1 MIRTLSFIIH
11 NKIVNI
17 LSLDSSTTKKTT
29 KKISRI
35 NTRPIYFLVA
45 FLFTIS
51 LIQSSYAQL
60 DSEGQI
66 TLSDDLLNDP
76 IAQDILKKIEQT
88 KKIIAEL
95 EEKEFEQ
102 NQAQENLQ
110 KMRDLS
116 VERLNQDLKEW
127 ERLWEKHSSRNA
139 FDSFVSKKPSYVQ
152 GVFWDQFEFKEKKVN
167 AGRAAMNQV
176 LNSGGSMENA
186 KEAYNK
192 AAATKKIELIE
203 MNAQFNIKHN
213 LADAR
218 IQQIFNS
225 TGQMHFSPVSE
236 TKLADFYSDYSLQ
249 PSYMLAN
256 SPYSNIADTGVD
268 TKCNE
273 GLVLVSRVTS
283 GSFACIEE
291 DVATKWANDRVK
303 GLVIVDETLPISKV
317 AINPGTNCE
326 EGEQV
331 VYNIPESEYQCV
343 SELDANEMIENNTAE
358 THTLIDYIL
367 SKDKLKVYED
377 KIYDVN
383 QDIQKIREEYEIK
396 NKNLE
401 LEYKEKI
408 AKEETFAKEETQRI
422 IAEYKKGDGTGA
434 FTKEYVTSIITEIR
448 DSNEKN
454 IQKILDEKS
463 DEIDKLEEK
472 LKNELLQAAKGYE
485 RNSEINVDWDYL
497 LGVIAEPE
505 KQDEVINEKTD
516 DIQKI
521 SFSENDEIYL
531 DNVDV
536 INSFGEKFDEIKQNQ
551 ILQISADV
559 INPKDIGESFVYSV
573 EITDKNNHLVQPAK
587 WMTGTIDSSQK
598 LNVSLSWVPKEVGE
612 FKALVTLGENM
623 NSILDL
629 ATLQIN
635 VNPETNIH
643 NVGYCK
649 NGYELLFKY
658 SDNSPICASNDTAA
672 KLINIGLAFD

>member
-1 MIRTLSFIIH
+1 MISTLSFIIH

-17 LSLDSSTTKKTT
+17 LSLDSGNTKKTIE
-29 KKISRI
+29 KISSI

-167 AGRAAMNQV
+167 AGRVAMNQV
-176 LNSGGSMENA
+176 LNNGGSMENA
-186 KEAYNK
+186 KEAYNQ

-213 LADAR
+213 LADIR

-236 TKLADFYSDYSLQ
+236 TKLANLYSDYSVQ
-249 PSYMLAN
+249 PSYMFAN
-256 SPYSNIADTGVD
+256 SAYSNVANTDGD
-268 TKCNE
+268 TKCDK
-273 GLVLVSRVTS
+273 GLILVSRVTS

-291 DVATKWANDRVK
+291 DIATKWANEGIK
-303 GLVIVDETLPISKV
+303 GLVIVGETPSISQV
-317 AINPGTNCE
+317 GTNPGTDCE
-326 EGEQV
+326 EGKQV
-331 VYNIPESEYQCV
+331 VYNISESEYQCV
-343 SELDANEMIENNTAE
+343 SELDAKKMIENETAE

-367 SKDKLKVYED
+367 GKDKLKVYED

-383 QDIQKIREEYEIK
+383 QKIQEIRVKYEIK
-396 NKNLE
+396 NKTLE
-401 LEYKEKI
+401 SEYKDKI
-408 AKEETFAKEETQRI
+408 AEEETFAKEETRKI
-422 IAEYKKGDGTGA
+422 ITEYEKGDGTGA
-434 FTKEYVTSIITEIR
+434 FTKEYVTSIIIEIR
-448 DSNEKN
+448 DLNEKN
-454 IQKILDEKS
+454 IQKLLDEKLDKI
-463 DEIDKLEEK
+463 DEIEEE
-472 LKNELLQAAKGYE
+472 LKKELLKIAKGYE
-485 RNSEINVDWDYL
+485 RNPDINVDWNYL
-497 LGVIAEPE
+497 LGVSTGVE
-505 KQDEVINEKTD
+505 KQNELVNDKKDE
-516 DIQKI
+516 IQKV
-521 SFSENDEIYL
+521 SFSEKDEIYL

-551 ILQISADV
+551 ILQISAD
-559 INPKDIGESFVYSV
+559 ISNPKDNEVDFVYSV
-573 EITDKNNHLVQPAK
+573 EITDDDNRLVQPAK
-587 WMTGTIDSSQK
+587 WMTGTIDSNQK

-612 FKALVTLGENM
+612 FKALVTLGEDM

-635 VNPETNIH
+635 VNPEANIH

-658 SDNSPICASNDTAA
+658 SDNSPICASNDTAT

>member
-1 MIRTLSFIIH
+1 MIRALSFIIH

-17 LSLDSSTTKKTT
+17 LSLVSSTTKKTSE
-29 KKISRI
+29 KIL
-35 NTRPIYFLVA
+35 NLNARPIYFLVA
-45 FLFTIS
+45 CLITIP
-51 LIQSSYAQL
+51 LVQASYAQIE
-60 DSEGQI
+60 SEGQI

-167 AGRAAMNQV
+167 AGRVAMSQV
-176 LNSGGSMENA
+176 LNNGGSMEKA
-186 KEAYNK
+186 KEAYNQ

-236 TKLADFYSDYSLQ
+236 TKLADFYSDYSTQ
-249 PSYMLAN
+249 PNYMLAN
-256 SPYSNIADTGVD
+256 SIYSNIADTSTD
-268 TKCNE
+268 TKCSD
-273 GLVLVSRVTS
+273 GLILVSRVTS

-291 DVATKWANDRVK
+291 DIATKWANDGVN
-303 GLVIVDETLPISKV
+303 GLVIVGETLPISKV
-317 AINPGTNCE
+317 KINPGTDCE
-326 EGEQV
+326 NGKQV
-331 VYNIPESEYQCV
+331 VYNIDESEYQCV
-343 SELDANEMIENNTAE
+343 SDISAKEMIENNTAE

-367 SKDKLKVYED
+367 GKDDLKVYED

-383 QDIQKIREEYEIK
+383 QDIQEIREKYEIK
-396 NKNLE
+396 NKDLE
-401 LEYKEKI
+401 SEYKEKI

-422 IAEYKKGDGTGA
+422 ITEYKKGDGTGA
-434 FTKEYVTSIITEIR
+434 FTKEYVTSIIIEIR

-454 IQKILDEKS
+454 IQKLLDEKS
-463 DEIDKLEEK
+463 DEIDRLEEE
-472 LKNELLQAAKGYE
+472 LKNELLQAVKSYE
-485 RNSEINVDWDYL
+485 RNPDINVDWDYL
-497 LGVIAEPE
+497 LGVNTTSE
-505 KQDEVINEKTD
+505 KQDGITSEKKD
-516 DIQKI
+516 NIQKI
-521 SFSENDEIYL
+521 SYSKNDEIYL
-531 DNVDV
+531 DNIDV
-536 INSFGEKFDEIKQNQ
+536 VNSFGEKFDEIKQNQ

-559 INPKDIGESFVYSV
+559 INPKDSGENFVYSV

-587 WMTGTIDSSQK
+587 WMTGTIDSSQQ
-598 LNVSLSWVPKEVGE
+598 LNVSLSWIPKEVGE
-612 FKALVTLGENM
+612 FKALVTLGKDM
-623 NSILDL
+623 NSIIDL
-629 ATLQIN
+629 LTLEIN
-635 VNPETNIH
+635 VNPEADIH
-643 NVGYCK
+643 NVEYCK

>member
-11 NKIVNI
+11 NKIVNL
-17 LSLDSSTTKKTT
+17 LSLDSIITKKTS
-29 KKISRI
+29 KKKSEI
-35 NTRPIYFLVA
+35 NSKLVYFLIA
-45 FLFTIS
+45 CAITIS
-51 LIQSSYAQL
+51 LIQTSYAQL
-60 DSEGQI
+60 DPEGQI

-167 AGRAAMNQV
+167 AGRIAMSQV
-176 LNSGGSMENA
+176 LNNGGTMEKA
-186 KEAYNK
+186 KEAYNQ

-213 LADAR
+213 LADPK

-236 TKLADFYSDYSLQ
+236 TKLANFYSDYSTQ
-249 PSYMLAN
+249 PSYMFSN
-256 SPYSNIADTGVD
+256 SIYSNIANTNTD
-268 TKCNE
+268 TKCDD
-273 GLVLVSRVTS
+273 GLILVSRVTS
-283 GSFACIEE
+283 GSFACVEE
-291 DVATKWANDRVK
+291 EVATKWTNDGVA
-303 GLVIVDETLPISKV
+303 GLVIVGETLQTSKV
-317 AINPGTNCE
+317 ATNPGTDCE
-326 EGEQV
+326 KGEQV
-331 VYNIPESEYQCV
+331 VYNLIESEYQCV
-343 SELDANEMIENNTAE
+343 SDSNAKEMIENNTAE

-367 SKDKLKVYED
+367 GKDKLKVYED
-377 KIYDVN
+377 EIYDVN
-383 QDIQKIREEYEIK
+383 QSIQEVREKYEIK
-396 NKNLE
+396 NKELE

-408 AKEETFAKEETQRI
+408 AKEEIFAKEETQNI
-422 IAEYKKGDGTGA
+422 IAEYEKGDGEGA
-434 FTKEYVTSIITEIR
+434 FTKEYITSIIIEIR
-448 DSNEKN
+448 DSNERN
-454 IQKILDEKS
+454 IQKLLDEKS
-463 DEIDKLEEK
+463 DKIDRLEKE
-472 LKNELLQAAKGYE
+472 LKKELLQTVKGYE
-485 RNSEINVDWDYL
+485 RNPDINVDWDYL
-497 LGVIAEPE
+497 LGINTTSE
-505 KQDEVINEKTD
+505 KQGEIADEKKDN
-516 DIQKI
+516 IQKTL
-521 SFSENDEIYL
+521 FSENDEIYL

-559 INPKDIGESFVYSV
+559 INPKDNRENFVYSV
-573 EITDKNNHLVQPAK
+573 EITDKNNRLIQPVK
-587 WMTGTIDSSQK
+587 WMTGTIDSSQQ
-598 LNVSLSWVPKEVGE
+598 LNVSLSWIPKEVGE
-612 FKALVTLGENM
+612 FRALVTLGNDM

-629 ATLQIN
+629 LTLEIN
-635 VNPETNIH
+635 VNPEIDIH
-643 NVGYCK
+643 NAEYCK

>member
-17 LSLDSSTTKKTT
+17 LSLGSGTRKK
-29 KKISRI
+29 KSEKIS
-35 NTRPIYFLVA
+35 NAHVRPIYFLVA

-51 LIQSSYAQL
+51 LVQASYAQL

-95 EEKEFEQ
+95 EEKEFER

-167 AGRAAMNQV
+167 AGRVAMSQV
-176 LNSGGSMENA
+176 LSNGGSIEKA
-186 KEAYNK
+186 KEAYNQ

-256 SPYSNIADTGVD
+256 SIYSNIADTSTD
-268 TKCNE
+268 TKCND
-273 GLVLVSRVTS
+273 GLILVSRVTS
-283 GSFACIEE
+283 GSFACIEK
-291 DVATKWANDRVK
+291 DIATKWASDGVN
-303 GLVIVDETLPISKV
+303 GLVIVGKTLPISKV
-317 AINPGTNCE
+317 AINPGTDCE
-326 EGEQV
+326 KGERV
-331 VYNIPESEYQCV
+331 VYNISESAYQCV
-343 SELDANEMIENNTAE
+343 SESDAKKMIENNTAE

-367 SKDKLKVYED
+367 GKDQLKVYED

-383 QDIQKIREEYEIK
+383 QEIQEIREEYEIK
-396 NKNLE
+396 NKDLE
-401 LEYKEKI
+401 SEYKEKI

-422 IAEYKKGDGTGA
+422 ITEYKKGDGTGA
-434 FTKEYVTSIITEIR
+434 FTKEYTTGIIIEIR
-448 DSNEKN
+448 DSKEKN
-454 IQKILDEKS
+454 IQKLLDEKL
-463 DEIDKLEEK
+463 EEKDKLEEK
-472 LKNELLQAAKGYE
+472 LKNELLQAARGNE
-485 RNSEINVDWDYL
+485 RNSDINLDWDYL
-497 LGVIAEPE
+497 LGAVAESE
-505 KQDEVINEKTD
+505 KQDNIVNEIKE
-516 DIQKI
+516 DIQKA
-521 SFSENDEIYL
+521 SFSENDDIYL

-559 INPKDIGESFVYSV
+559 INPKDNGENFVYSV

-587 WMTGTIDSSQK
+587 WMTGTIDSSQQ
-598 LNVSLSWVPKEVGE
+598 LNVSLSWIPKEVGE
-612 FKALVTLGENM
+612 FNALVTLGKDM

-629 ATLQIN
+629 LTLEIN
-635 VNPETNIH
+635 VNPEVNIH

-649 NGYELLFKY
+649 EGYELLFKY

>member
-17 LSLDSSTTKKTT
+17 LDLGAITKE
-29 KKISRI
+29 KIS
-35 NTRPIYFLVA
+35 NVNPRPIYFLIA
-45 FLFTIS
+45 CLITIP
-51 LIQSSYAQL
+51 LVQASYAQL

-95 EEKEFEQ
+95 EEKEFKQ

-167 AGRAAMNQV
+167 AGRVAMSQV
-176 LNSGGSMENA
+176 LNNGGSMEKA
-186 KEAYNK
+186 KEAYNQ

-225 TGQMHFSPVSE
+225 TGQMHFSSVSE
-236 TKLADFYSDYSLQ
+236 TKLVDFYSDYSKQ
-249 PSYMLAN
+249 PSYMFAN
-256 SPYSNIADTGVD
+256 SIYSNTADTSTD
-268 TKCNE
+268 TKCGD
-273 GLVLVSRVTS
+273 GLILVSRVTS

-291 DVATKWANDRVK
+291 DVATKWVNDGVN
-303 GLVIVDETLPISKV
+303 GLVVAGKTLPTSKV
-317 AINPGTNCE
+317 ITNPGTDCE
-326 EGEQV
+326 KGEQV
-331 VYNIPESEYQCV
+331 VYNIVESVYQCV
-343 SELDANEMIENNTAE
+343 SESDAKEMIENNKAE

-367 SKDKLKVYED
+367 GKDKLKVYED

-383 QDIQKIREEYEIK
+383 EDIQEIREKYEIK

-401 LEYKEKI
+401 SEYKEKI

-422 IAEYKKGDGTGA
+422 ITEYKKGDGTGA
-434 FTKEYVTSIITEIR
+434 FTKEYVTSIIIEIR
-448 DSNEKN
+448 DLNEKN
-454 IQKILDEKS
+454 IEKLLDEKS
-463 DEIDKLEEK
+463 DETDRLEEE
-472 LKNELLQAAKGYE
+472 LKNELLKAVNGYE
-485 RNSEINVDWDYL
+485 RNPDINVDWDYL
-497 LGVIAEPE
+497 LGVNTTPK
-505 KQDEVINEKTD
+505 KQDEIVNDKKD
-516 DIQKI
+516 NIQKI
-521 SFSENDEIYL
+521 SFLENDEIYL

-536 INSFGEKFDEIKQNQ
+536 TNSFGEKFDEIKQSQ

-559 INPKDIGESFVYSV
+559 INPKDNGENFVYSV
-573 EITDKNNHLVQPAK
+573 EITDKNNRLVQPAK
-587 WMTGTIDSSQK
+587 WMTGTIDSNQQ
-598 LNVSLSWVPKEVGE
+598 LNVSLSWIPKEVGE
-612 FKALVTLGENM
+612 FKALVTLGKDI
-623 NSILDL
+623 NSILDIL
-629 ATLQIN
+629 TLEID
-635 VNPETNIH
+635 VDPETDIH
-643 NVGYCK
+643 NAGYCK

-658 SDNSPICASNDTAA
+658 SDNSPICASNDTAS

>member
-17 LSLDSSTTKKTT
+17 LSLDSGTTKKATE
-29 KKISRI
+29 KFSNI
-35 NTRPIYFLVA
+35 NTRSIYFLAA
-45 FLFTIS
+45 FLCTIS
-51 LIQSSYAQL
+51 LVQASYAQL
-60 DSEGQI
+60 ESEGQI

-167 AGRAAMNQV
+167 AGRVAMNQV
-176 LNSGGSMENA
+176 LSNGGSMEKA
-186 KEAYNK
+186 KEAYNQ

-213 LADAR
+213 LADVR

-236 TKLADFYSDYSLQ
+236 TKLADLYSDYSIQ
-249 PSYMLAN
+249 PSYRLAN
-256 SPYSNIADTGVD
+256 SLYSNIADTGAD
-268 TKCNE
+268 TKCDD
-273 GLVLVSRVTS
+273 GLILVSRVTS
-283 GSFACIEE
+283 GSFVCVEE
-291 DVATKWANDRVK
+291 DVATKWVNNGAK
-303 GLVIVDETLPISKV
+303 GLVIVGETLPISKV
-317 AINPGTNCE
+317 ATNPGTDCE
-326 EGEQV
+326 KGEQV
-331 VYNIPESEYQCV
+331 VYVIPESEYQCV
-343 SELDANEMIENNTAE
+343 SESDAKEMIENNTAE

-367 SKDKLKVYED
+367 GKDKLKVYED

-383 QDIQKIREEYEIK
+383 QDIQEIRETYEIK
-396 NKNLE
+396 NKTLE
-401 LEYKEKI
+401 SEYKEKI
-408 AKEETFAKEETQRI
+408 TKQETFAKEETQRI
-422 IAEYKKGDGTGA
+422 ITEYKKGDGIGA
-434 FTKEYVTSIITEIR
+434 FTKEYITSIIIEIR

-454 IQKILDEKS
+454 IQKLLDEKL
-463 DEIDKLEEK
+463 DEINRLKEE
-472 LKNELLQAAKGYE
+472 LKNELLQAVRGYE
-485 RNSEINVDWDYL
+485 RNPDINVDWNYL
-497 LGVIAEPE
+497 LGAIAESE
-505 KQDEVINEKTD
+505 KQNEIVNEKKD
-516 DIQKI
+516 NIQKI
-521 SFSENDEIYL
+521 SFSGNDEIYL

-559 INPKDIGESFVYSV
+559 INPKDNGENFAYSV
-573 EITDKNNHLVQPAK
+573 EITDKNNRLVQPAK
-587 WMTGTIDSSQK
+587 WMTGTIDSNQQ
-598 LNVSLSWVPKEVGE
+598 LNVSLSWIPKEIGE
-612 FKALVTLGENM
+612 FNVLVTLGKDM

-629 ATLQIN
+629 LTMEIN
-635 VNPETNIH
+635 VNPEVNIH

-649 NGYELLFKY
+649 EGYELLFKY

>member
-1 MIRTLSFIIH
+1 MISTLSFIIH

-17 LSLDSSTTKKTT
+17 LSLGSGTTKK
-29 KKISRI
+29 KSEKIS
-35 NTRPIYFLVA
+35 NAHVRPIYFLVA

-51 LIQSSYAQL
+51 LVQASYAQL

-95 EEKEFEQ
+95 EEKEFER

-167 AGRAAMNQV
+167 AGRVAMSQV
-176 LNSGGSMENA
+176 LSNGGSIEKA
-186 KEAYNK
+186 KEAYNQ

-225 TGQMHFSPVSE
+225 TGQIHFSPVSE
-236 TKLADFYSDYSLQ
+236 TKLTNFYSDYSLQ

-256 SPYSNIADTGVD
+256 SIYSNIADTSTD
-268 TKCNE
+268 TKCND
-273 GLVLVSRVTS
+273 GLILVSRVTS

-291 DVATKWANDRVK
+291 DIATKWASDGVN
-303 GLVIVDETLPISKV
+303 GLVIVGKTLPISKV
-317 AINPGTNCE
+317 AINPGTDCE
-326 EGEQV
+326 KGKQV
-331 VYNIPESEYQCV
+331 VYNISESEYQCV
-343 SELDANEMIENNTAE
+343 SESDAKKMIENNTAE

-367 SKDKLKVYED
+367 GKDKLKVYED
-377 KIYDVN
+377 KIYEVN
-383 QDIQKIREEYEIK
+383 QDIQEIREEYEIK
-396 NKNLE
+396 NKDLE
-401 LEYKEKI
+401 SEYKEKI

-422 IAEYKKGDGTGA
+422 ITEYKKGDGTGV
-434 FTKEYVTSIITEIR
+434 FTKEYITSIIIEIR
-448 DSNEKN
+448 DSKEKN
-454 IQKILDEKS
+454 IQKLLDEKL
-463 DEIDKLEEK
+463 EEKDKLEEK
-472 LKNELLQAAKGYE
+472 LKNKLLQAARGYE
-485 RNSEINVDWDYL
+485 RNSDINLDWDYL
-497 LGVIAEPE
+497 LGAVTESE
-505 KQDEVINEKTD
+505 KQDNIVNEIKE
-516 DIQKI
+516 DIQKASI
-521 SFSENDEIYL
+521 SENDEIYL

-559 INPKDIGESFVYSV
+559 INPKDNVENFVYSV
-573 EITDKNNHLVQPAK
+573 EITDKNNHLIQPAK
-587 WMTGTIDSSQK
+587 WMTGTIDSSQQ
-598 LNVSLSWVPKEVGE
+598 LNVSLSWIPKEVGE
-612 FKALVTLGENM
+612 FNALVTLGKDM

-629 ATLQIN
+629 LTLEIN
-635 VNPETNIH
+635 VNPEVNIH
-643 NVGYCK
+643 SVEYCK
-649 NGYELLFKY
+649 EGYELLFKY